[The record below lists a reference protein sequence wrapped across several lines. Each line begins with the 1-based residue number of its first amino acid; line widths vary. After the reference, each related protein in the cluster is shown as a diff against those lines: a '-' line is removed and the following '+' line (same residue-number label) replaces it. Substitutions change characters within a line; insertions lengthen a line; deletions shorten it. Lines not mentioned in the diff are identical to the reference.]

1 MLSVCADMD
10 GQMTSI
16 DWAKCV
22 PPGGRVFLGSGAAT
36 PQALVQSFLGAAK
49 FLKDV
54 EVVHIHTMGPTPWV
68 DLQFDGILRT
78 NTFFLTPELRD
89 AVDAGRA
96 DYTPCSLSEVPGLF
110 VPGLLPIDV
119 ALVMVSPPD
128 ASGYVSLGV
137 SVDVTLAAVRTARL
151 VIAQINPMMPTT
163 GGEARLH
170 VSRLHAVIEHAQVLP
185 ELPLPEEDS
194 VRAKIAAYVA
204 EVIEDGS
211 TIQLGLGVTARSI
224 PQALTMHRHLGIHTG
239 MLSDGLIALIRAGVV
254 DNSRKGLHNG
264 KTVCSHVAGTT
275 DAYRFVD
282 GNPDIEFHGSEY
294 VNNPVTIARLHR
306 MVAVNGA
313 RQIDL
318 TGQVVRDSRGHHFHG
333 GVGALLDF
341 ARGAAMAPQGRPI
354 IVLPSASADGRKSR
368 IVANLAPGTGIAT
381 GRTDVHKVITE
392 YGIAR
397 LHGRSIRE
405 RVVELVQIAHP
416 DFREDLMRE
425 ARHWGW
431 VPRIFAAAPPSLKE
445 GTGRQ
450 GIESRRIKLGGKPY
464 VLRPLHPSDM
474 RRLQEFFYSHDPETV
489 RMRYGY
495 ARDSMPSESAYK
507 LVAVDQNRDLALA
520 IVETLDDGEAL
531 KAIGRFYLDE
541 NETSA
546 EVAFVVHEDSRRLG
560 MASVLLEEMARLARR
575 RNITTFWAS
584 VLRRNR
590 SMAGLFLRHGAKA
603 QADEDPSSQR
613 FFMDVGGILAM
624 AEEARDARATQEPGE
639 AVGPAVAVGA
649 VWDGVFERHDTG
661 PGHPESA
668 VRYRAVWESMRR
680 LEEAHVVQALP
691 VREAK
696 MDELLLCHSVHYIE
710 IARMDVE
717 SFADQ
722 LRTGDVALCE
732 DSFHVAR
739 LAAGSCLAATE
750 AVVEGRVRRAFCAV
764 RPPGHH
770 ASPARGMGFCIFN
783 NIALAARHAIRN
795 LGLKRALIFDWDVHH
810 GNGTQDI
817 FWEDPGVFFFSS
829 HQWPLFPGSGA
840 ESERGGGPGLG
851 TTMNLPL
858 REGTGADVVLAAIDG
873 PLTKAMDAFKPDI
886 LFISAGFDARVDDP
900 LGGLDWTDGDFVK
913 LTRRLVAM
921 AEKYCQGRIVSV
933 LEGGYNPAG
942 LASAVEA
949 HVRALAEDITRP
961 R

>member
-1 MLSVCADMD
+1 M
-10 GQMTSI
+10 I
-16 DWAKCV
+16 NWAKCV

-36 PQALVQSFLGAAK
+36 PQALVQSFLASAR

-54 EVVHIHTMGPTPWV
+54 EVIHIHTMGPTPWV

-128 ASGYVSLGV
+128 ASGHVSLGV
-137 SVDVTLAAVRTARL
+137 SVDVTLAAVRAARL
-151 VIAQINPMMPTT
+151 VIAQINPLMPAT
-163 GGEARLH
+163 GGEARLPMA
-170 VSRLHAVIEHAQVLP
+170 RFHAVIEQSQDLP
-185 ELPLPEEDS
+185 ELPLPGEDP
-194 VRAKIAAYVA
+194 VRARIAAYVA
-204 EVIEDGS
+204 ELIEDGS

-224 PQALTMHRHLGIHTG
+224 PQALLQHRHLGIHTG

-254 DNSRKGLHNG
+254 DNCRKGVHNG
-264 KTVCSHVAGTT
+264 KTVCSHVSGTS

-294 VNNPVTIARLHR
+294 VNNPVTIARMHR

-381 GRTDVHKVITE
+381 GRTDVHKVVTE

-405 RVVELVQIAHP
+405 RVVELVQVAHP

-431 VPRIFAAAPPSLKE
+431 VPRIFSMPPPSLKD
-445 GTGRQ
+445 GTGRH
-450 GIESRRIKLGGKPY
+450 GIESRRIKLGGRPF

-489 RMRYGY
+489 RLRYGY

-507 LVAVDQNRDLALA
+507 LVAVDQNRDLALT
-520 IVETLDDGEAL
+520 IVEALDYGEEL

-541 NETSA
+541 ESTRA
-546 EVAFVVHEDSRRLG
+546 EVAFVVHEDCRQLG
-560 MASVLLEEMARLARR
+560 MASTLLEEMARLARR

-590 SMAGLFLRHGAKA
+590 SMAGLFLRHGAVVE
-603 QADEDPSSQR
+603 ADDDPTSQR
-613 FFMDVGGILAM
+613 YIMDVGGILAH
-624 AEEARDARATQEPGE
+624 AEAARGEWDERGMVTTREA
-639 AVGPAVAVGA
+639 AVVVGA

-668 VRYRAVWESMRR
+668 TRYRAVWEALRI
-680 LEEAHVVQALP
+680 LDAEHVVRALP
-691 VREAK
+691 VREAG
-696 MDELLLCHSVHYIE
+696 MDDLLLCHSNHYIE
-710 IARMDVE
+710 IARMDAE

-722 LRTGDVALCE
+722 LRTGDVAMCE
-732 DSFHVAR
+732 DSFHVAK

-770 ASPARGMGFCIFN
+770 ASQARGMGFCIFN
-783 NIALAARHAIRN
+783 NIALAARHALRR
-795 LGLKRALIFDWDVHH
+795 LGLKHALVFDWDVHH

-817 FWEDPGVFFFSS
+817 FAEDPDVFFFSS

-840 ESERGGGPGLG
+840 ESERGIGPGLG

-858 REGTGADVVLAAIDG
+858 REGTGAAAVLAAIDG
-873 PLTKAMDAFKPDI
+873 PLARAMESFKPEI
-886 LFISAGFDARVDDP
+886 IFISAGFDARVDDP
-900 LGGLDWTDGDFVK
+900 LGGLDWTDADFIA

-921 AEKYCQGRIVSV
+921 AERHCHGRIVSI

-942 LASAVEA
+942 LASAVTA
-949 HVRALAEDITRP
+949 HVRALAEGQESGS
-961 R
+961 